1 MKKFLITIVALGTL
15 ISCSKDEVVNMSKMP
30 IAFGGT
36 FVDDTTRALD
46 DPSYGE
52 KKLIDQFTAWGI
64 VTGNVASSNLYG
76 GDGTV
81 VSRGGAAYGSP
92 FNSNEQ
98 EWWIP
103 SATYQFAA
111 VANHESV
118 TLANGLPSSI
128 TYTANN
134 TDLIYAQPVTV
145 KTDDSAEPEQSTGT
159 SNVGVN
165 ENGCVPFVF
174 SHLLSKVYFTFVS
187 TSQPLAVTNVQV
199 TTGHFAKGTYTINDQ
214 QQQWSET
221 TLATTALSF
230 GDADGEVTTEGTTSQ
245 KACLIIPGKQT
256 WNISLKQGDETK
268 TATLTDFVFEPNK
281 AYNILV
287 TLQGASQI
295 TFKVNTLEAWGAE
308 KDVDL
313 NF

>member
-1 MKKFLITIVALGTL
+1 MNI
-15 ISCSKDEVVNMSKMP
+15 SKMP

-52 KKLIDQFTAWGI
+52 GKLIDQFTAWGI
-64 VTGNVASSNLYG
+64 VTGNAGSSNLYG

-81 VSRGGAAYGSP
+81 VSRGSAAYGSP
-92 FNSNEQ
+92 FNSDEQ

-103 SATYQFAA
+103 SASYQFAA

-118 TLANGLPSSI
+118 TLADNGLPSSI

-134 TDLIYAQPVTV
+134 TDLIYAQSVTV
-145 KTDDSAEPEQSTGT
+145 KTDDSATPY
-159 SNVGVN
+159 VGVN

-187 TSQPLAVTNVQV
+187 TSQPLVVTNVQV
-199 TTGHFAKGTYTINDQ
+199 TTGHFAKGTCSISSNP
-214 QQQWSET
+214 QWNNT

-230 GDADGEVTTEGTTSQ
+230 GDADAQVTTVGTTSQ

-256 WNISLKQGDETK
+256 WTVSLLQNGEEK
-268 TATLTDFVFEPNK
+268 TATLTDFEFEPNK

-287 TLQGASQI
+287 TLEGASAI
-295 TFKVNTLEAWGAE
+295 TFKVINLEAWGAE

>member
-1 MKKFLITIVALGTL
+1 M
-15 ISCSKDEVVNMSKMP
+15 NMSKMP

-52 KKLIDQFTAWGI
+52 EKLIDTFTAWGI
-64 VTGNVASSNLYG
+64 VTGNVGSSNLYG

-81 VSRGGAAYGSP
+81 VSRGGAAYDLP
-92 FNSNEQ
+92 FNSDEQ

-103 SATYQFAA
+103 SAEYQFAA

-118 TLANGLPSSI
+118 TLTNGLPSSI
-128 TYTANN
+128 SYTYSADNK
-134 TDLIYAQPVTV
+134 DLIYAKPVTV
-145 KTDDSAEPEQSTGT
+145 KTDDSATPYE
-159 SNVGVN
+159 GVN
-165 ENGCVPFVF
+165 ENDCVPFVF

-187 TSQPLAVTNVQV
+187 TSQPLTVTNVQV
-199 TTGHFAKGTYTINDQ
+199 TGHFAKGTYTINDQ

-221 TLATTALSF
+221 TPATIALSF
-230 GDADGEVTTEGTTSQ
+230 GDADGDVTTKGTTSQ
-245 KACLIIPGKQT
+245 KACLIIPGQQT
-256 WNISLKQGDETK
+256 WTVSLKQGDETK

-295 TFKVNTLEAWGAE
+295 TFKVVALEKWGANQ
-308 KDVDL
+308 DIDL

>member
-1 MKKFLITIVALGTL
+1 MKKFFITIVALGTL

-52 KKLIDQFTAWGI
+52 GKLIDQFTAWGI
-64 VTGNVASSNLYG
+64 VTGNVGSSNLYG

-81 VSRGGAAYGSP
+81 VSRGSAAYGSP
-92 FNSNEQ
+92 FNSDEQ

-103 SATYQFAA
+103 SATYRFAA

-118 TLANGLPSSI
+118 TLTNGLPSSI
-128 TYTANN
+128 TYTADN

-145 KTDDSAEPEQSTGT
+145 TTSDSAEPEQSTGT

-165 ENGCVPFVF
+165 ENGCVTFVF

-187 TSQPLAVTNVQV
+187 TSQPLAVTDVKV
-199 TTGHFAKGTYTINDQ
+199 TGHFAKGTYTIND
-214 QQQWSET
+214 QQWSET

-230 GDADGEVTTEGTTSQ
+230 GNADGEVTTEGTTTSQ
-245 KACLIIPGKQT
+245 KACLIIPGQQT
-256 WNISLKQGDETK
+256 WTVSLNQGDEKK

-295 TFKVNTLEAWGAE
+295 TFTVNNLEAWDAE
-308 KDVDL
+308 EKNVNL

>member
-1 MKKFLITIVALGTL
+1 MNI
-15 ISCSKDEVVNMSKMP
+15 SKMP

-36 FVDDTTRALD
+36 FVDDATRAIE
-46 DPSYGE
+46 DPSYREG
-52 KKLIDQFTAWGI
+52 KLIDTFTAWGI

-81 VSRGGAAYGSP
+81 VSRGSAAYGSP

-118 TLANGLPSSI
+118 TLEDGLPSSI

-134 TDLIYAQPVTV
+134 TDLIYAQPVRV
-145 KTDDSAEPEQSTGT
+145 NTDELASPIQSTGT
-159 SNVGVN
+159 PNVGVN

-187 TSQPLAVTNVQV
+187 TSQPLVVTNVQA
-199 TTGHFAKGTYTINDQ
+199 TGHFAKGTYTINDQ
-214 QQQWSET
+214 QWSNT

-230 GDADGEVTTEGTTSQ
+230 GDADGQVTTEDTTSQ
-245 KACLIIPGKQT
+245 KARLIIPGKQT
-256 WNISLKQGDETK
+256 WTVSLLQGDETK

-295 TFKVNTLEAWGAE
+295 TFIVNTLEAWGAE
-308 KDVDL
+308 KNVDL